1 MMCFETNA
9 YSTSVH
15 LSFISHSMR
24 KQNWKIM
31 ARMLTKC
38 LCKKCNNQ
46 YYLLKQGAMFHTNAF
61 FLLPPS
67 LYWHSPHRNFLS
79 LLHPCCPLQSYF
91 ISIPS
96 KQVFYPFF
104 PPLGSVVIIL
114 FFCFFFYLFYSFIL
128 VFLTYLTD
136 SYLQSDVHFLKYLFH
151 LLPYFFLFFP
161 IDQAHF
167 CVL

>member
-61 FLLPPS
+61 ILLPPS

-128 VFLTYLTD
+128 QSFLLISQIHTCSLTFIF
-136 SYLQSDVHFLKYLFH
+136 SSI
-151 LLPYFFLFFP
+151 YF
-161 IDQAHF
+161 IF
-167 CVL
+167 CLTFSCSSP